1 MGCSKMKLIELCENS
16 KDISTLWGTIMKLME
31 IGAV

>member
-1 MGCSKMKLIELCENS
+1 MKLVKLCENS